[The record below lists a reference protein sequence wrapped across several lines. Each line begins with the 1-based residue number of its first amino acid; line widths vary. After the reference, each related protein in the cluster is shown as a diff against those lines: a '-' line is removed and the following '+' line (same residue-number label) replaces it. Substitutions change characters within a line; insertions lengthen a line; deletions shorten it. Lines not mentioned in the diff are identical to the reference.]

1 MVAELNAKQNEAL
14 EYFEAH
20 LDEWA
25 HDPLLKYKF
34 AVIREN
40 ALVGAFDTFQAAAAD
55 AFRKYPEVDFIIQ
68 ELIPDDE
75 VVNFVYPALV

>member
-1 MVAELNAKQNEAL
+1 MVAELSAKQNKAL

-25 HDPLLKYKF
+25 HDPALKYKF

-55 AFRKYPEVDFIIQ
+55 AFHKYPHVDFIIQ

>member
-1 MVAELNAKQNEAL
+1 MVAELSAKQNEAL

-25 HDPLLKYKF
+25 KDPLLKYKF

-40 ALVGAFDTFQAAAAD
+40 ALVSAFDTFQAAAAD
-55 AFRKYPEVDFIIQ
+55 AFRKYPQIGFIIQ
-68 ELIPDDE
+68 EIISDDE